1 MSAEFYVGY
10 QKEMPDGM
18 ARFLR
23 RRVALILAGVV
34 VLATGLAAS
43 QRPFGKGRFEFGT
56 VRTFEGLVNVHPYP
70 TLLLAKPDGV
80 LSRFLLVA
88 PGKFGA
94 TPLLE
99 AWNGR
104 RVKLA
109 GTLIERDGRSMLEVV
124 PDSVSSSDTSTASVD
139 ERLIGPFTLR
149 GEIVD
154 SKCYLGVMKPGNLK
168 PHKSCAIRCIS
179 GGIPPVLLVRDAE
192 GNAQYFVLTGSNG
205 EPVNDFVI
213 PYVAEPIEVS
223 GDVIRS
229 DDLYVLKINP
239 ATVKRLE

>member
-10 QKEMPDGM
+10 QKEMPDSI

-23 RRVALILAGVV
+23 RRVALVLAGVV
-34 VLATGLAAS
+34 VLAAGLAAS

-56 VRTFEGLVNVHPYP
+56 VRTFEGLVNLHPYP

-80 LSRFLLVA
+80 QSRFLLVA

-94 TPLLE
+94 TSLFE

-104 RVKLA
+104 RVKLE

-124 PDSVSSSDTSTASVD
+124 PDSVSSSDTSEYSID
-139 ERLIGPFTLR
+139 ERLVGPFTLR

-192 GNAQYFVLTGSNG
+192 GNAQYFVLTGANG
-205 EPVNDFVI
+205 EPLNEFVI
-213 PYVAEPIEVS
+213 PYVAEPVEVS
-223 GDVIRS
+223 GDVIRT
-229 DDLYVLKINP
+229 DDLYVLKIDP
-239 ATVKRLE
+239 TTLKRLE